1 MNVSIDSIFQPADVQ
16 RSVSPFHVM
25 STVQEIKDKNGIE
38 IPLDVIQSRGERYRL
53 INGLHRLE
61 AARWI
66 REHESSTTLAE
77 KLSSIPIRV
86 VK

>member
-25 STVQEIKDKNGIE
+25 SIVQEIKDKNGIE

-53 INGLHRLE
+53 INGLHRLA

-66 REHESSTTLAE
+66 REHESGTTLAE